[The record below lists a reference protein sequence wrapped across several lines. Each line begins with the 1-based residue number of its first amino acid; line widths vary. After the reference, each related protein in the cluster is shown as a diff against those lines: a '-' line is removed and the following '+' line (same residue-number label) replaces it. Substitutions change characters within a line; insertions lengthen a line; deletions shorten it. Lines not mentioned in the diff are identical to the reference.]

1 MTGIATQEYHD
12 CTPTLTDTEVLD
24 FCRNGFMMLEG
35 VVPDEINQKTLEYC
49 DHNVDHGTR
58 PQGQKSFSPDDIL
71 MQDWFMEN
79 VTLNREAAGAVR
91 SLLGHSFHLPVWMAN
106 HREEAPFSN
115 SNWHIDGNYVFSP
128 ELNYLQVFYY
138 PQDTPVELGP
148 THMVPGSH
156 LIRNAARCMAHLGNI
171 AGAVPTAA
179 PAGSIFLTV
188 YQIWHRRGKATA
200 TGTRNLL
207 KYNYWRT
214 TPPLRDWIREDDFN
228 FATANYRSPVD
239 ALAEQLRPAVSI
251 AEMFLWLCG
260 ELDKFQNLGGA
271 SWPVQT
277 RGISKP
283 YGLPGGLG
291 V

>member
-1 MTGIATQEYHD
+1 MTGTTTRERHD
-12 CTPTLTDTEVLD
+12 CGPTLTDSAVLD

-35 VVPDEINQKTLEYC
+35 VVADEINQKTLDYC
-49 DHNVDHGTR
+49 DHNVEHGTR
-58 PQGQKSFSPDDIL
+58 PHGQKSFSPDDIL
-71 MQDWFMEN
+71 EQDWFMEN
-79 VTLNREAAGAVR
+79 VILNREAAGAVR
-91 SLLGHSFHLPVWMAN
+91 SLLGPNFHLPVWVAN
-106 HREEAPFSN
+106 HREKAPFAN
-115 SNWHIDGNYVFSP
+115 QGWHVDGNFDFSH

-148 THMVPGSH
+148 TDVVPGSH
-156 LIRNAARCMAHLGNI
+156 LIRNAARFMAHLGSI

-179 PAGSIFLTV
+179 AAGSIFLTV

-214 TPPLRDWIREDDFN
+214 TPSARDWIREDDFD
-228 FATANYRSPVD
+228 FASANYRSPVA
-239 ALAEQLRPAVSI
+239 ALAEQLRPAVRI

-260 ELDKFQNLGGA
+260 EHDKFRNLGGA

-277 RGISKP
+277 RGIGKP
-283 YGLPGGLG
+283 YGLPEGLR
-291 V
+291 